1 MSTVPWVSISKTLK
15 QVSSMISIPRWLLR
29 HHFLAIYHCSQFLY
43 LIFVCNHLPMCP
55 RWKEENK
62 SSKTIPL
69 ETPHGARG
77 RYVTTFQTGL
87 CLWCH
92 DPSTSVLGS
101 GRTSFGMETWWV
113 TWRWWCLFFLCV
125 WCVFFGRKVATWYQI
140 QTGLSHKIIPGNTM
154 YNKNDIINRC
164 HFWNRITPCISI
176 IIGVSSSMFIS
187 TNLFPSQGVS
197 VEHHGLRFGLGFIGC
212 SCLPTRSC
220 EGRPSGILSFAR
232 L

>member
-1 MSTVPWVSISKTLK
+1 MSTVPWVSISKILK
-15 QVSSMISIPRWLLR
+15 QASIMISIPRWSLR

-43 LIFVCNHLPMCP
+43 VIFVCNHLPMCP
-55 RWKEENK
+55 RWKEKNK

-113 TWRWWCLFFLCV
+113 TWRWWCFFFCV
-125 WCVFFGRKVATWYQI
+125 WWCVMCIFWSKG
-140 QTGLSHKIIPGNTM
+140 SHMVSNS
-154 YNKNDIINRC
+154 
-164 HFWNRITPCISI
+164 NRIIT
-176 IIGVSSSMFIS
+176 
-187 TNLFPSQGVS
+187 
-197 VEHHGLRFGLGFIGC
+197 
-212 SCLPTRSC
+212 
-220 EGRPSGILSFAR
+220 
-232 L
+232 